1 MPYQHFTYYDRCDV
15 QFGLRRGLSAGAIA
29 EEMGRSPSSITRE
42 LQRNRS
48 NNGQYDALEAQ
59 VQYRARQK
67 NACRT
72 HKLEHRPLRDYVKE
86 KLEED
91 WSPECIAEMLVLDYP
106 EDTRMRVSHE
116 TIYQYVYAD
125 KRQGGELYTHLRQGR
140 RQRRKRGGS
149 KGNRGQIKNRVSID
163 ERPDIVDTQE
173 RIGDWEGDTVIGRNH
188 KRPLATFVDRK
199 SLYTAADFME
209 DKRASSLNAA
219 ALSALAHV
227 PATAL
232 KTLTLDNGKEFAKHE
247 TLAKALGI
255 DIYFAHP
262 YSSNE
267 RAINENTNGLIRQYL
282 PKGTDFTQVPRKQL
296 KKIIEKLNN
305 RPRAKLAFRTPKEVL
320 ESFTGALQV

>member
-1 MPYQHFTYYDRCDV
+1 MPYEHFTYYDRLEV
-15 QFGLRRGLSAGAIA
+15 QHGLSCRAIA
-29 EEMGRSPSSITRE
+29 QEMGRAPSSITRE
-42 LQRNRS
+42 VHRNRS
-48 NNGQYDALEAQ
+48 KNGQYDAMNAQ
-59 VQYRARQK
+59 VQCRARQK
-67 NACRT
+67 CACRR
-72 HKLEHRPLRDYVKE
+72 HKLEHLPLRDYVKE

-91 WSPECIAEMLVLDYP
+91 WSPGCIAEMLALEHP
-106 EDTRMRVSHE
+106 QDTRMRVSHE

-140 RQRRKRGGS
+140 KQRRKRGGGKS
-149 KGNRGQIKNRVSID
+149 NRGIIKNRVSID
-163 ERPDIVDTQE
+163 ERPGIVDTQQ

-188 KRPLATFVDRK
+188 KRPLATFVERK
-199 SLYTAADFME
+199 CLYTTADFME
-209 DKRASSLNAA
+209 DKRASSLNDA
-219 ALSALAHV
+219 ALRAFANV

-232 KTLTLDNGKEFAKHE
+232 QTLTVDNGKEFAKHE
-247 TLAKALGI
+247 QLAQAL
-255 DIYFAHP
+255 DADLYFAHP

-282 PKGTDFTQVPRKQL
+282 PKGTDFTKVPDKLL